1 MFGSLFVA
9 FNSYV
14 LSRIGAVQTV
24 VLTICGQMISSALID
39 LFSRGAALTG
49 TQLLGEMLIVIG
61 ACLTRISTARPGIDA
76 SLSPRT

>member
-1 MFGSLFVA
+1 
-9 FNSYV
+9 
-14 LSRIGAVQTV
+14 
-24 VLTICGQMISSALID
+24 MISSALID